1 MICVIHAHPYLS
13 RSRTNRVLADA
24 LRALPHVDLRPLYD
38 LYPDF
43 DIDVPAEQRALAQAR
58 LVVWMHPVY
67 WYSVPALLKH
77 WFDKVLA
84 LGWAYGEGGTALRGK
99 HCLWVPTTGGDEQTY
114 TAGGMHAH
122 PFASFVPA
130 IEQTAR
136 YCGMRWEPPHVV
148 YGADAIDDAGLAVH
162 AEALREKLAAWR
174 SPANPA
180 AAEAAR

>member
-13 RSRTNRVLADA
+13 RSRVNRALADA
-24 LRALPHVDLRPLYD
+24 VRDLANVELRPLYD

-43 DIDVPAEQRALAQAR
+43 DIDVDTEQQALARAR

-84 LGWAYGEGGTALRGK
+84 FGWAYGEGGTALEGK
-99 HCLWVPTTGGDEQTY
+99 HCLWVPT
-114 TAGGMHAH
+114 AGGAEETYVPGDLHAR
-122 PFASFVPA
+122 PFASYAPV

-136 YCGMRWEPPHVV
+136 YCGMQWEPPHVV
-148 YGADAIDDAGLAVH
+148 YDSNAIDDARLAGH
-162 AEALREKLAAWR
+162 
-174 SPANPA
+174 A
-180 AAEAAR
+180 AALARRLAPWSGHAAMDAAGETP

>member
-13 RSRTNRVLADA
+13 RSRIHRALADA
-24 LRALPHVDLRPLYD
+24 VRALEDVELRPLYD

-43 DIDVPAEQRALAQAR
+43 DIDVEAEQAALARAR

-84 LGWAYGEGGTALRGK
+84 FGWAYGEGGTAIKGK
-99 HCLWVPTTGGDEQTY
+99 HCLWVPTTGGDEAAY
-114 TAGGMHAH
+114 APGGLHSR
-122 PFASFVPA
+122 PFASFAPV

-136 YCGMRWEPPHVV
+136 YCGMQWESPHII
-148 YGADAIDDAGLAVH
+148 YGANDIDDAGLALH
-162 AEALREKLAAWR
+162 
-174 SPANPA
+174 A
-180 AAEAAR
+180 AALVRQLAPWRGIAATEAPGETP